1 MKSLIIGH
9 RGAAGL
15 ALENTVESINAAE
28 KCNVDMIELD
38 VRITADNYLV
48 VCHDDST
55 VRTFG
60 VELSIRH
67 SSLQEVQRECPQ
79 LPTLET
85 ALKAC
90 GKTPV
95 MLELKTEVEP
105 EILLAVIDKFPNLDI
120 RIASF
125 KIGLLS
131 KLKKSHPTL
140 CVYVLEHHNPFDTIT
155 RAKGMKADGIGLNFS
170 LVNPLTYLLIRRH
183 KLEVYAYTVN
193 HPLNVWFLKTF
204 YPRVAICTDYP
215 DKFTR

>member
-1 MKSLIIGH
+1 MKSIIIGH

-15 ALENTVESINAAE
+15 ALENTIESIRAA
-28 KCNVDMIELD
+28 KKAGVDMIELD

-48 VCHDDST
+48 LNHDDST

-60 VELSIRH
+60 VDLSVRQ
-67 SSLQEVQRECPQ
+67 SSLHELQAECPQ
-79 LPTLET
+79 LPTLEQ

-105 EILLAVIDKFPNLDI
+105 EILLAVIDKFPELDI

-125 KIGLLS
+125 KISLLS
-131 KLKKSHPTL
+131 RLKKAHPNL

-155 RAKGMKADGIGLNFS
+155 RAKGMKADGVGLNFS
-170 LVNPLTYLLIRRH
+170 LVNPLTYWLIRRH

-193 HPLNVWFLKTF
+193 HRWNVWFLKTF

-215 DKFTR
+215 DQFIR